1 LGTNI
6 MNSAV
11 IILAAGMGTRMQSDL
26 PKVLHKVAGAPL
38 LVHSMRAGEGI
49 DATKT
54 IIVAGH
60 GADLVEKAAVDY
72 NPDAEIVIQ
81 SEQLG
86 TGHAVDQA
94 RESLNDF
101 DGDAFVLYGDT
112 PFITP
117 ETLSKMAQAR
127 SDGAS
132 VVVLGFDVPPPSGY
146 GRLVIAKDGSLDEI
160 VENKDATDAQKKISF
175 CNSGVICAP
184 SALLFDLIAE
194 VGNENASGEYY
205 LTDIVG
211 LARKRDLKCAAVE
224 CSAEEA
230 MGVNSR
236 VELSQAEAYF
246 QKNARTNAMLNGA
259 TLSDPE
265 TVWFAYDTVVGRDVI
280 IEQNVFIGPDTT
292 IESGAY
298 IRAFSHIEGAHVSTG
313 AVVGPYARLR
323 PGAEL
328 ANDAKVGNFCEVKN
342 AQVGEGAKINH
353 LSYIGDATVGEDA
366 NIGAGTIT
374 CNYDGVFKHHTTIG
388 ERAFIGSN
396 TALVAP
402 VRVGN
407 DAMTGSG
414 SIITRDVPDEA
425 LGLGRARQE
434 IKQGFAL
441 KMMNKLKAAKAAMK
455 KG

>member
-1 LGTNI
+1 

-38 LVHSMRAGEGI
+38 LIHAMRAGEGI
-49 DATKT
+49 DAQKT
-54 IIVAGH
+54 IVVAGH
-60 GADLVEKAAVDY
+60 GAKLVEKAALDY
-72 NPDAEIVIQ
+72 NPDAQIVIQ

-94 RESLNDF
+94 REVLSDF
-101 DGDAFVLYGDT
+101 DGDAFILYGDT

-117 ETLSKMAQAR
+117 ETLSKMADAR
-127 SDGAS
+127 TNGAS
-132 VVVLGFDVPPPSGY
+132 VVVLGFDAPPPTGY
-146 GRLVIAKDGSLDEI
+146 GRLVIADDGSLDAI
-160 VENKDATDAQKKISF
+160 VEAKDATDVQKAISF

-184 SALLFDLIAE
+184 SALLFELISE
-194 VGNENASGEYY
+194 ISNENASGEYY
-205 LTDIVG
+205 LTDVVG
-211 LARKRDLKCAAVE
+211 LARKRDLKCAAVA
-224 CSAEEA
+224 CSSEES

-236 VELSQAEAYF
+236 VELAIAEGYF
-246 QKNARTNAMLNGA
+246 QQNARTEAMLNGA
-259 TLSDPE
+259 TLSAPE
-265 TVWFAYDTVVGRDVI
+265 SVWFAYDTIVGRDVI
-280 IEQNVFIGPDTT
+280 IEQNVVFGPDTT
-292 IESGAY
+292 IESGAT
-298 IRAFSHIEGAHVSTG
+298 IRAFCHIEGAHVSKG

-328 ANDAKVGNFCEVKN
+328 ANDSKVGNFCEVKN

-353 LSYIGDATVGEDA
+353 LSYIGDAIIGDDA

-374 CNYDGVFKHHTTIG
+374 CNYDGVFKHQTEIG
-388 ERAFIGSN
+388 ARAFIGSN

-402 VRVGN
+402 VRVGD

-414 SIITRDVPDEA
+414 SIITKDVPDEA

-434 IKQGFAL
+434 NKLGLAL
-441 KMMNKLKAAKAAMK
+441 RMMNKLKSAKAALK
-455 KG
+455 KGQ